1 MTRYASSLVSSQIA
15 YEHCRRIARASG
27 SSFYTGM
34 RLLPPDRRAA
44 LFAVYALARQID
56 DIADG
61 DLPNGEK
68 LAALAQTRDEL
79 TRIGESVDPVL
90 VAVADAASRFPIP
103 LEAFGDL
110 VDGAELDTRGAEYES
125 FADLERYCR
134 YVAGSIGRLALG
146 VFDCSDRVRGS
157 VLADDLGVAL
167 QIGNVLRD
175 VTEDVT
181 NGRIYLPREDLER
194 FGVQAVDGRLVGREE
209 PSSGQR
215 FRSVTQT
222 DVRAK
227 KQTAT
232 PAKPAWPPAGIASD
246 ASATRPEVG
255 ADKRRLGVELL
266 IAFEAQ
272 RGLEWLDRGLNLIPL
287 LDRRSASAVL
297 AMAGKYRVLLERI
310 AQEPSLVLNGR
321 LSLRRW
327 EKGLV
332 LARSL
337 AGVGA

>member
-1 MTRYASSLVSSQIA
+1 MTGAA
-15 YEHCRRIARASG
+15 YEHCRQIARASG
-27 SSFYTGM
+27 SSFYAGM

-61 DLPNGEK
+61 DLADNQK
-68 LAALAQTRDEL
+68 LAALEQKRSEL
-79 TRIGESVDPVL
+79 APIGESADPVL
-90 VAVADAASRFPIP
+90 VALADAASRFPIP

-110 VDGAELDTRGAEYES
+110 IDGAEMDTRGATYET
-125 FADLERYCR
+125 FAELERYCR
-134 YVAGSIGRLALG
+134 CVAGSIGRLALG
-146 VFDCSDRVRGS
+146 VFDCSDRGRGS

-175 VTEDVT
+175 VTEDVA
-181 NGRIYLPREDLER
+181 NGRVYLPREDLER
-194 FGVQAVDGRLVGREE
+194 FGVEAVDGRLEG
-209 PSSGQR
+209 SS
-215 FRSVTQT
+215 V
-222 DVRAK
+222 D
-227 KQTAT
+227 
-232 PAKPAWPPAGIASD
+232 
-246 ASATRPEVG
+246 
-255 ADKRRLGVELL
+255 LL

-272 RGLEWLDRGLNLIPL
+272 RGLEWLDRGLDLVPL

-297 AMAGKYRVLLERI
+297 AMAGKYRVLLDRI
-310 AQEPSLVLNGR
+310 ATEPSLVLNGR
-321 LSLRRW
+321 LTLRSW

>member
-1 MTRYASSLVSSQIA
+1 
-15 YEHCRRIARASG
+15 
-27 SSFYTGM
+27 M

-61 DLPNGEK
+61 DLADDEK
-68 LAALAQTRDEL
+68 LAALEHTRSEL
-79 TRIGESVDPVL
+79 ARIGESADRVL
-90 VAVADAASRFPIP
+90 VAVGHAASRFPIP

-110 VDGAELDTRGAEYES
+110 IDGAEMDTRGATYAT
-125 FADLERYCR
+125 FAELERYCR
-134 YVAGSIGRLALG
+134 CVAGSIGRLALG

-157 VLADDLGVAL
+157 ALADDIGVAL

-175 VTEDVT
+175 VTEDVA
-181 NGRIYLPREDLER
+181 NGRVYLPREDLER
-194 FGVQAVDGRLVGREE
+194 FGVEAIDGRLEG
-209 PSSGQR
+209 
-215 FRSVTQT
+215 SV
-222 DVRAK
+222 D
-227 KQTAT
+227 
-232 PAKPAWPPAGIASD
+232 
-246 ASATRPEVG
+246 
-255 ADKRRLGVELL
+255 LL

-272 RGLEWLDRGLNLIPL
+272 RGLEWLDRGLDLVPL

-297 AMAGKYRVLLERI
+297 AMAGKYRVLLDRI
-310 AQEPSLVLNGR
+310 ADDPSLVFNGR
-321 LSLRRW
+321 LSLRGW